1 MLKLLKF
8 SKKMRKFLLIQS
20 LFAWL
25 PRLSFAY
32 LLFILLLTEKREAL
46 LHWYIFG
53 ALFLVQLVFFGLFK
67 KKVINRYAYEAKKE
81 LRQLYLEAFYKQDK
95 EVDKAAVLQ
104 SELKGLDSLDT
115 FYHIFFPALIQFI
128 WGYLGLIIISIYFNT
143 LIWLLPVF
151 FIMMMGLTMMVLN
164 KMGKSRNS
172 KFIESFTALGR
183 RFLNDLSG
191 MNTLIMYS
199 VDKDYQETF
208 EEESEF
214 YRKKTMDVLFF
225 QLQSLFVLHFFLYL
239 TIVIAVFLLYLSLAG
254 GGFGLPIAV
263 ALFFYF
269 VQFMV
274 MASAIGY
281 FFHIYF
287 SSKPSIDR
295 ILGLIEE
302 QRKAERLKDA
312 DIGEVRAIEIK
323 GLELGYK
330 NRPLIENLNLRLEA
344 GRPYALVGYNGS
356 GKSTLASN
364 IMAWRKPDQGEIL
377 ANGVNVLAI
386 DNASWLKHI
395 GYLGSNSY
403 LFDGSIADNLAMS
416 GLENWREK
424 LDELGLCRFVYTLE
438 QGFDTKVGENGR
450 LLSYGQRQQVAFA
463 RLLLSGKDVYIFDE
477 VASNLD
483 ASNRRIIMDEIQKL
497 GRDKLVIV
505 ISHHWEEIARI
516 ENILWINNK
525 TITTGK
531 HEELLKTYSDYVTLA
546 EGGKDND

>member
-8 SKKMRKFLLIQS
+8 SKKSRKYLLLQS

-32 LLFILLLTEKREAL
+32 LLFILLLNSDEAKN
-46 LHWYIFG
+46 HWLVFG
-53 ALFLVQLVFFGLFK
+53 VLFLAQLLFFGVFK
-67 KKVINRYAYEAKKE
+67 KKVINKYAYEAKRE
-81 LRQLYLEAFYKQDK
+81 VRQLYLEAFYKQDK
-95 EVDKAAVLQ
+95 EVDKASVLQ

-115 FYHIFFPALIQFI
+115 FYHIFFPSLIQFI
-128 WGYLGLIIISIYFNT
+128 WGYLGLIIAAVYFKT
-143 LIWLLPVF
+143 LIWLLPIF
-151 FIMMMGLTMMVLN
+151 FILMMGLTMMVLN

-172 KFIESFTALGR
+172 RFIESFTSLGR

-191 MNTLIMYS
+191 MNTLIMYN
-199 VDKDYQETF
+199 VDKDYQELF

-214 YRKKTMDVLFF
+214 YRKKTMDVLFY

-239 TIVIAVFLLYLSLAG
+239 TIVIAIYLLFIGISGGSLTFEVG
-254 GGFGLPIAV
+254 V

-295 ILGLIEE
+295 ILSMIEE
-302 QRKAERLKDA
+302 
-312 DIGEVRAIEIK
+312 VRNQSPLEKRELGVVKELEIK
-323 GLELGYK
+323 NLDLGYK
-330 NRPLIENLNLRLEA
+330 NRLLIENLNLKITA
-344 GRPYALVGYNGS
+344 GKPYALVGYNGS
-356 GKSTLASN
+356 GKSTLAAN
-364 IMAWRKPDQGEIL
+364 IMAWKKSDKGEIL
-377 ANGVNVLAI
+377 ANGVNIFNI

-403 LFDGSIADNLAMS
+403 LFDGTIADNIAMS
-416 GLENWREK
+416 GCENWTERLK
-424 LDELGLCRFVYTLE
+424 ELGLCKFVSTLE
-438 QGFDTKVGENGR
+438 HGFDTKVGENGR
-450 LLSYGQRQQVAFA
+450 LLSYGQRQQIAFA
-463 RLLLSGKDVYIFDE
+463 RLVLSGKDVYIFDE

-483 ASNRRIIMDEIQKL
+483 SNNRRIIMDEIQKL
-497 GRDKLVIV
+497 GKEKLVIV
-505 ISHHWEEIARI
+505 ISHHWKEIAHI
-516 ENILWINNK
+516 GNILWINGG
-525 TITTGK
+525 TITCGS
-531 HEELLKTYSDYVTLA
+531 HEELLENYQDYLILS

>member
-8 SKKMRKFLLIQS
+8 SKKSRKYLLIQS

-32 LLFILLLTEKREAL
+32 LLFILLIQGKEAV
-46 LHWYIFG
+46 LHWHIFG
-53 ALFLVQLVFFGLFK
+53 LLFLIQLLFFGVFK
-67 KKVINRYAYEAKKE
+67 KKIINKYAYEAKKE

-104 SELKGLDSLDT
+104 KELKGLDSLDT
-115 FYHIFFPALIQFI
+115 FYHIFFPSLIQFI
-128 WGYLGLIIISIYFNT
+128 WGYLGLIIVSLYFKT
-143 LIWLLPVF
+143 WIWLLPVF
-151 FIMMMGLTMMVLN
+151 FILMMGLTMMVLN

-214 YRKKTMDVLFF
+214 YRKKTMDVLFY

-239 TIVIAVFLLYLSLAG
+239 TIVIAVFLLYSGIAG
-254 GGFGLPIAV
+254 MQFSFEIAV

-302 QRKAERLKDA
+302 QRNAERLPEA
-312 DIGEVRAIEIK
+312 ELGEVKSLEIVD
-323 GLELGYK
+323 LELGYK
-330 NRPLIENLNLRLEA
+330 NRPLIEGLNLKLEA

-364 IMAWRKPDQGEIL
+364 IMAWKKPMKGEIR
-377 ANGVNVLAI
+377 ANGVDVLSI

-403 LFDGSIADNLAMS
+403 LFDGSIADNLMMS
-416 GLENWREK
+416 GCENWREK
-424 LDELGLCRFVYTLE
+424 LDELGLCKFVSTLE

-450 LLSYGQRQQVAFA
+450 LLSYGQRQQIAFA
-463 RLLLSGKDVYIFDE
+463 RLLLAGKDVFIFDE

-483 ASNRRIIMDEIQKL
+483 AANRRIIMDEIQKL
-497 GRDKLVIV
+497 GKEKLVIV

-516 ENILWINNK
+516 GNILWINNK
-525 TITTGK
+525 TVTFGE
-531 HEELLKTYSDYVTLA
+531 HDELLKTNSDYVTLA